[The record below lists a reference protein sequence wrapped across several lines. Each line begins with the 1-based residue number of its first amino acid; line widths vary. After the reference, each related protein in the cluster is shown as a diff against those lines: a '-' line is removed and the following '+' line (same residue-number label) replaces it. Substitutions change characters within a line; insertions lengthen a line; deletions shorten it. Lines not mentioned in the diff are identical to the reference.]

1 MVGEKMNDIV
11 LDLDLGSPEEDALL
25 SIVLDSFITE
35 QLSHDLDEAPQMM
48 VRTAFRPN
56 GQMCKEVVFQSRKWA
71 DAFKSY
77 WEVQKMQANAA

>member
-1 MVGEKMNDIV
+1 MVGDNMSDIV
-11 LDLDLGSPEEDALL
+11 LDLDLGTPEEDALL

-35 QLSHDLDEAPQMM
+35 QLSSNVDEAPQMM
-48 VRTAFRPN
+48 VRTAFRPS